1 MLDAMPRLYGDRIT
15 DAESAELIA
24 RLRARGTAEATTA
37 ADTVG
42 KGPSRDATVATSLV
56 AREAIALEL
65 REWDGLDAVAPS
77 LARLRDRLATPQQD
91 RRII

>member
-1 MLDAMPRLYGDRIT
+1 MPRLYGDRIT
-15 DAESAELIA
+15 DAESAALIA
-24 RLRARGTAEATTA
+24 KLRARGTSEATVA

-56 AREAIALEL
+56 AREAILREL
-65 REWDGLDAVAPS
+65 REWDGLDQVAPS
-77 LARLRDRLATPQQD
+77 LAGIRDRLSTPQQD